1 LLLKYVNLP
10 TYLDIRILEKYSIV
24 YSITFD
30 PYLHIYLPQAWICNT
45 DAHDMPAYIQA
56 AALPENTASYIQG
69 YEGSIHEQLVSQCN
83 ELSLPKLEQEFNRTK
98 KKPEKLTTLFTDT
111 KTKDII
117 KGIFEKRLHKLLNT
131 IRDHQLYL
139 CYDLKRKI
147 KAADI
152 LVYFSDIPMLPRL
165 RFVKTQ
171 TGIQYHLTILL
182 EGKELIPSEE
192 SMIALIAN
200 PATILYRQHIFQL
213 QSITATKL
221 QPFLKNR
228 SVFVPEK
235 LTKTYFEQFVTD
247 VMGKAD
253 IEAEGFEIVRY
264 GTITDAS
271 IQFIHDFIHERWVCE
286 IQFQYGSVTFTNWEG
301 SRRKTRLHID
311 DAGNVHVYEF
321 TRNMKAENLYLDLME
336 KELFTLNSG
345 QRYTFGAGAL
355 DAIIRIGQCYP
366 NLSKHFRIQ
375 FPDIEGKKI
384 HQHVLQVHTDF
395 TLENDWFD
403 LKGTVRIG
411 EYSFPISV
419 FFEYIRQN
427 NPFFRLPDGTYTIIP
442 EEWMA
447 KLTPLIT
454 YAVVQQ
460 PYWRLSKKHYTLLSD
475 ITENEIVTPHQTLSD
490 IPQDYPAPE
499 GLQATMRPYQLD
511 GYRWLIEHRNKGLGA
526 CLADDM
532 GLGKTLQTI
541 AVMLDTKQNMAEE
554 EVEITA
560 GAQLELFSDYYKRQR
575 KALRALVIVPAS
587 LVYNWYREIRTFA
600 PTLQVVKYLG
610 TDRKNVKSTVHTFD
624 VIITT
629 YQTAMIDYNL
639 LNRHEYTYIVL
650 DESQQIRNKD
660 TKIFKTVIQLNGR
673 HKISLSGTPIENSL
687 ADLWSQMEFINAD
700 LLGNYPFYK
709 KRYQTPIEKNRDAKA
724 LEELKQ
730 IVSPFILRRTKEQVA
745 HDLPPL
751 MEQFHYSEMTA
762 EQASLFEREKSA
774 ARNYLLGLKRN
785 DGQFRFHVFSSLM
798 KLRQIA
804 NHPVMVYDDYD
815 GLSGKFEDVTAHIKT
830 LAASGHKTLIFSS
843 FVAHLTLVANWL
855 KSQDIQ
861 YVMLTGDMELSKR
874 NEAVTAFQEKDELRV
889 FLLSIKAG
897 GTGLNL
903 TAADYVMI
911 LDPWWN
917 PFAEKQAMARA
928 HRIGQTKNV
937 IVTRYISKDTIEE
950 KIMAL
955 QQRKK
960 QLAEDVVASD
970 DWAGMSIEEMESL
983 LE

>member
-1 LLLKYVNLP
+1 M
-10 TYLDIRILEKYSIV
+10 EKYSVV
-24 YSITFD
+24 YSVALD
-30 PYLHIYLPQAWICNT
+30 PHLLIYLPQAWICNT
-45 DAHDMPAYIQA
+45 DTHDMPAYIQA
-56 AALPENTASYIQG
+56 AALPENTASYIPE
-69 YEGSIHEQLVSQCN
+69 YVGSIHEKLISQCN

-98 KKPEKLTTLFTDT
+98 KKPEKLATLFTDT
-111 KTKDII
+111 KTQALI
-117 KGIFEKRLHKLLNT
+117 KGIVEKRLHKVLNT

-152 LVYFSDIPMLPRL
+152 LVYFSELPMLPRL

-171 TGIQYHLTILL
+171 TGIQYHLTLLL
-182 EGKELIPSEE
+182 EDKELIPCEE
-192 SMIALIAN
+192 NMVSLTAY
-200 PATILYRQHIFQL
+200 PAVLLYRQHIFQL
-213 QSITATKL
+213 KAISATKL

-247 VMGKAD
+247 VMGKVD
-253 IEAEGFEIVRY
+253 VEAEGFEIVRH
-264 GTITDAS
+264 GTITDAT
-271 IQFIHDFIHERWVCE
+271 IQFIHDFIHEKWVCE
-286 IQFQYGSVTFTNWEG
+286 IQFQYGAVSFSNWEG
-301 SRRKTRLHID
+301 SRRKTRLHVD
-311 DAGNVHVYEF
+311 DAGNIRVYEF
-321 TRNMKAENLYLDLME
+321 TRNEEAEKVYLDLLD
-336 KELFTLNSG
+336 KEQFVLNSS
-345 QRYTFGAGAL
+345 QRYAFGSGAL
-355 DAIIRIGQCYP
+355 DIIVRVGQCY
-366 NLSKHFRIQ
+366 NTLSPHFRIQ
-375 FPDIEGKKI
+375 FPEIDGKKI
-384 HQHVLQVHTDF
+384 HQHQLQVHTDYA
-395 TLENDWFD
+395 LENDWFD
-403 LKGTVRIG
+403 LRGTVRIG
-411 EYSFPISV
+411 EHSFPISV

-447 KLTPLIT
+447 KLSPLIT

-460 PYWRLSKKHYTLLSD
+460 PYWRLSKKHFTLLEAVSE
-475 ITENEIVTPHQTLSD
+475 TEINAHHQSKSD
-490 IPQDYPAPE
+490 IPDDYPVPQ

-511 GYRWLIEHRNKGLGA
+511 GYRWLIEHRSKGLGA

-541 AVMLDTKQNMAEE
+541 AVLLDTKQNMAEE

-560 GAQLELFSDYYKRQR
+560 GAQLDLFSDYYALKR

-600 PTLQVVKYLG
+600 PALQVVRYLG
-610 TDRKNVKSTVHTFD
+610 NDRKNLRNTVHTFD

-629 YQTAMIDYNL
+629 YQTAMIDFNL
-639 LNRHEYTYIVL
+639 LNRHEYTYVIL

-660 TKIFKTVIQLNGR
+660 TKIFKTIIQLAGR

-709 KRYQTPIEKNRDAKA
+709 KRYQTPIEKNRDVKA

-730 IVSPFILRRTKEQVA
+730 IVSPYILRRTKEQVA
-745 HDLPPL
+745 DDLPPL
-751 MEQFHYSEMTA
+751 MEQHHYSEMTA
-762 EQASLFEREKSA
+762 EQASLFEKEKSA
-774 ARNYLLGLKRN
+774 ARNYLLGLNRN

-804 NHPVMVYDDYD
+804 NHPVMAYDDYE
-815 GLSGKFEDVTAHIKT
+815 GLSGKFDDVTAHVKT
-830 LAASGHKTLIFSS
+830 LAMSGHKTLIFSS

-855 KSQDIQ
+855 KSQGVQ

-874 NEAVTAFQEKDELRV
+874 NEAVSAFQEKDEVRV

-960 QLAEDVVASD
+960 QLSDDVVGSD
-970 DWAGMSIEEMESL
+970 DWAGMTVEEMESL